1 MSGSVDATTL
11 PSAPKSTA
19 ASTCDEISVSSESAV
34 VPSVIAERLASRT
47 MREVFSKFFA
57 DRGTHLA
64 AMIAYFALLSFVPLL
79 FLALALLGFAGRAD
93 ESSFLV
99 QELNKAF
106 PSSSVEGILKVV
118 RSVQDNAATLGVI
131 GAIFVGWTSISLF
144 SVLESA
150 FNIVYGKP
158 NRSFLHGKLIA
169 VTLLVGSLITLFV
182 GLLAGSVGFRVL
194 RRFAGGFFENDYVAY
209 GASVLI
215 STISVFIF
223 LFSVYYLLTN
233 EKLTFQEVLPGA
245 VIATIALEA
254 SFQLLPLYLRIS
266 KDVIALQAF
275 GAPAL
280 LLVWLYLMANVIV
293 FGAEVNWYLA
303 RGRRRQA
310 VELEEAAGLA

>member
-1 MSGSVDATTL
+1 MG
-11 PSAPKSTA
+11 
-19 ASTCDEISVSSESAV
+19 
-34 VPSVIAERLASRT
+34 
-47 MREVFSKFFA
+47 EVFSKFFA

-99 QELNKAF
+99 TELNKAF
-106 PSSSVEGILKVV
+106 PTSSIDGILKVV
-118 RSVQDNAATLGVI
+118 HSVQTHATALGII
-131 GAIFVGWTSISLF
+131 GGLFIGWTSLSLF

-169 VTLLVGSLITLFV
+169 VLFLIGSLVTLFV
-182 GLLAGSVGFRVL
+182 GLLAGSFGYEVL
-194 RRFAGGFFENDYVAY
+194 KRLAGGFFANDYVAY
-209 GASVLI
+209 GISIVL
-215 STISVFIF
+215 STLAVFVF

-233 EKLTFQEVLPGA
+233 DKLTFGVVIPGTI
-245 VIATIALEA
+245 IATVALEA
-254 SFQLLPLYLRIS
+254 SFQVLPLYLRLS
-266 KDVIALQAF
+266 KNVIALQAF

-293 FGAEVNWYLA
+293 FGAEINWWLA
-303 RGRRRQA
+303 RGRRQA
-310 VELEEAAGLA
+310 VEVEVEEAPGLA